1 MKLKLLAMA
10 GLLAA
15 SALAKPVFIT
25 HPGVV
30 LDKGT
35 AEKIL
40 EGRVKSLPDGSSY
53 TLGVTYFDDEST
65 DQNIKG
71 LTGKS
76 AKRIKSVWT
85 KLQFSG
91 KGVMPTEFGSQA
103 ELVEW
108 VASTDGAIAVVDD
121 AHVTSNV
128 NVL

>member
-1 MKLKLLAMA
+1 MKLKLLAIA
-10 GLLAA
+10 GLMTF

-25 HPGVV
+25 HPGVTV
-30 LDKGT
+30 DKGT

-65 DQNIKG
+65 DENIKG

-76 AKRIKSVWT
+76 AKRIKAVWT

-91 KGVMPTEFGSQA
+91 KGVMPNEFSSQD

-108 VASTDGAIAVVDD
+108 VASTEGAIAVVDD
-121 AHVTSNV
+121 SHVTSSV
-128 NVL
+128 KVL